1 VLYSWWKAPLTLGF
15 FFFGS
20 SMGGFLQ
27 GEFFYSFVT
36 LLTVPLYL
44 LISYDFYCKFR
55 EWAKEE
61 AKKLADD
68 YYDSGI
74 GSHFSDDRI
83 KEAKE
88 QPR

>member
-1 VLYSWWKAPLTLGF
+1 MLYSWWKVPAFLGF
-15 FFFGS
+15 FFFGW

-27 GEFFYSFVT
+27 GEFFYSFIT
-36 LLTVPLYL
+36 MLTVPLYF
-44 LISYDFYCKFR
+44 LISYDFHCKFA
-55 EWAKEE
+55 EYTKEE

-74 GSHFSDDRI
+74 GSHFNDNRI